1 MERYYKA
8 LRDIKGGPVM
18 SDQQIKRYADR
29 VGDNYPRALKELQAA
44 GVTPE
49 QAAKATGVPLETIMQ
64 RIKGAN
70 APKPAGLAGIMQS
83 AVTRGM
89 DGQGQA

>member
-1 MERYYKA
+1 MERYFKA
-8 LRDIKGGPVM
+8 LREIKGGPVM
-18 SDQQIKRYADR
+18 NDEQVKKYAER
-29 VGDNYPRALKELQAA
+29 IGENYPRALKELQAA

-49 QAAKATGVPLETIMQ
+49 QAARATGVPVETIMQ

-83 AVTRGM
+83 AVSRGM
-89 DGQGQA
+89 SGQG